1 MIATS
6 AIETSGAAARH
17 VIFRVEKERYAL
29 PLPAVREVVVPP
41 ASLTRVPRAPKPVL
55 GVMNLRG
62 RVVTLVSLALLL
74 ELPVTSPSGEG
85 RVVLLEKR
93 RRALGLWVTDVE
105 SIEPLERISTAATT
119 PSSVLRGVARLKGW
133 AVTVLD
139 PDGVDDAVAALFA
152 ARMN

>member
-1 MIATS
+1 M
-6 AIETSGAAARH
+6 G
-17 VIFRVEKERYAL
+17 KERYAL

-41 ASLTRVPRAPKPVL
+41 GALTRVPRAPEAVM

-62 RVVTLVSLALLL
+62 RVVTLISLAQLLG
-74 ELPVTSPSGEG
+74 LPRVPHDGEG

-105 SIEPLERISTAATT
+105 SIEPLERISAVHPA
-119 PSSVLRGVARLKGW
+119 PREALRGVARLKGW

-139 PDGVDDAVAALFA
+139 PDGVDEAVAALFA
-152 ARMN
+152 TRMN